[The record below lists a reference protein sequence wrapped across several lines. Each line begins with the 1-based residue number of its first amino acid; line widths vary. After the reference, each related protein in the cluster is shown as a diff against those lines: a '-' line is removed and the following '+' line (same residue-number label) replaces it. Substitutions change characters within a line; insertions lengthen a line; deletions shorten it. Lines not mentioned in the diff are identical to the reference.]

1 MTLALDAEIEN
12 KNGFGLPKGEAE
24 YQIEV
29 LNKKLDKTRVQ
40 VPAIAKKS
48 KVLVK
53 FEQRVNAKDITT
65 TLMRALTK
73 PKVSAKVKGQ
83 LKVGDLDKSF
93 DSKVTFKR

>member
-1 MTLALDAEIEN
+1 
-12 KNGFGLPKGEAE
+12 
-24 YQIEV
+24 
-29 LNKKLDKTRVQ
+29 
-40 VPAIAKKS
+40 
-48 KVLVK
+48 VLVK